1 MNHVD
6 FYYAIGSRYSYLAA
20 SQIDRLQSE
29 TGCQIEWHRLNS
41 VRLLATR
48 EADPFSGTP
57 ISGQYEWSYRTRDAA
72 RWADFYRIPFVEPRG
87 RVEFDPEV
95 LARACTA
102 AKLLGSVEMFSR
114 SLFEAMFGATVTR
127 IDEAEC
133 VCRALGE
140 QAV

>member
-20 SQIDRLQSE
+20 SQIDRLRSD
-29 TGCQIEWHRLNS
+29 TGCRIEWHPLNS
-41 VRLLATR
+41 VRLLAAR
-48 EADPFSGTP
+48 KADPFSGTP

-87 RVEFDPEV
+87 RVEFDSEV

-114 SLFEAMFGATVTR
+114 SLFEAMFGGTVTR
-127 IDEAEC
+127 IDESEC
-133 VCRALGE
+133 VRRALGDR
-140 QAV
+140 AV